1 MRTPTH
7 PCLAFLGAM
16 MLLLA
21 ALPATAQNDDGLSG
35 SQQRRLSSLSTRITS
50 IEDRLRALS
59 KRSERLSEKIFKKNF
74 SFGAP
79 RLRIVYEDRIGC
91 TFRVNTI
98 QITLNGKQIF
108 AHNIKT
114 QPAIKGR
121 QIVFDQEV
129 PVGRHRV
136 IASFVVEGYGCGV
149 FTYMKKYKN
158 IRAQKLAVIVTEKG
172 QASLVAIGP
181 IDKGGDTVENRVDI
195 SVDFSK
201 SPIANPK
208 P

>member
-1 MRTPTH
+1 MRTRNH
-7 PCLAFLGAM
+7 RCLAFFSALL
-16 MLLLA
+16 LLLA
-21 ALPATAQNDDGLSG
+21 AFPATAQDNDGLSG

-50 IEDRLRALS
+50 IEERLRALS

-91 TFRVNTI
+91 TFRVNTV
-98 QITLNGKQIF
+98 QITLNGKSIF
-108 AHNIKT
+108 SHDIKK
-114 QPAIKGR
+114 QPAISGR

-129 PVGRHRV
+129 PVGQHRV
-136 IASFVVEGYGCGV
+136 VASFVIEGYGCGV

-158 IRAQKLAVIVTEKG
+158 IRAQKPIVITTEKG
-172 QASLVAIGP
+172 QASIVAIGP
-181 IDKGGDTVENRVDI
+181 IDKGGDTVETRVDV
-195 SVDFSK
+195 SVEFTK
-201 SPIANPK
+201 TPIVNHK